1 METPHQ
7 RNSYLI
13 DDGCLKLLNSGCEH
27 MTHPESI
34 LYQKKYP
41 KLLPK
46 KFNSWIWVAMVL
58 SCRSW
63 PNITV
68 NVSSWRMG
76 KLSMKL
82 MIWFVF
88 YINTAT
94 SGYYSWSLCC
104 CWMILSYY
112 LYLYCYLL
120 LSSCLLLSSSLLTS
134 SSLLLSSSLYL
145 SSYLN
150 FYFSRSFSRSLLIC
164 CWIYL
169 WIYIYLLC
177 FSYLSCSSSSYL
189 YLSLLL
195 YYLSIYSSLL
205 FCF

>member
-104 CWMILSYY
+104 WMILSYY

-120 LSSCLLLSSSLLTS
+120 LSSCLLLSSSLLAS

-145 SSYLN
+145 SAYLN